1 METAQGQPNET
12 NERMEELETALHQIQ
27 MIAGQLIRSGAEI
40 SEDNMFS
47 IFNIEAIARTAGED
61 TDNNDTS
68 QPLASGK
75 GWTVANV

>member
-1 METAQGQPNET
+1 METAQEQPNET
-12 NERMEELETALHQIQ
+12 NKGWTAATALHQIQ